1 VPLSDGPPTITG
13 MLLVGWCHRHRP
25 LAILGQVVLAATV
38 EASRWVLAG
47 GYAVTGRQAVE
58 ALAIGGLEAVPWAGC
73 PGSLPPTGVRLLRRP
88 LGQHLLLALPVRRGG
103 MVVLAEPEVHR
114 PPLRCR
120 LPGAKPLVR
129 HEPR

>member
-1 VPLSDGPPTITG
+1 
-13 MLLVGWCHRHRP
+13 
-25 LAILGQVVLAATV
+25 
-38 EASRWVLAG
+38 
-47 GYAVTGRQAVE
+47 VTGRQAVE